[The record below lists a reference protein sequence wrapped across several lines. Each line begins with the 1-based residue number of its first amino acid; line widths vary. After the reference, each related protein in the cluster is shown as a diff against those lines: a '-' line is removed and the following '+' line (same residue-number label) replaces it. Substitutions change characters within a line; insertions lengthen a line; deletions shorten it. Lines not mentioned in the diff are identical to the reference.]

1 MWPFK
6 PRPTRSSARPVDCQ
20 YARPPQSARP
30 PVRPTRRPR
39 NAGPDRLVHPSAR
52 PLVRSSARPP
62 VRACWA
68 LSAPRGPRPPLFST
82 VRTLSAP
89 VRPTVRG
96 LSAPSARPLIR
107 QTASSTPVRP
117 SALALIVCHVCP
129 PPPVRHVRSARA
141 RQPPLYIPH
150 PASPQIIQLLA
161 VRVGP
166 RVSVAPLR
174 TAALRGAQGLREV
187 GMNCGGNPCN
197 FFFTQ
202 QAAWRGRPFTSRET
216 GL

>member
-6 PRPTRSSARPVDCQ
+6 PTPTRSSAC
-20 YARPPQSARP
+20 S
-30 PVRPTRRPR
+30 PVRPSGELPVRPSARSWLFRPR
-39 NAGPDRLVHPSAR
+39 PLVHPSAR
-52 PLVRSSARPP
+52 AGPRPCLLGPIRASSARLP
-62 VRACWA
+62 VR
-68 LSAPRGPRPPLFST
+68 ST

-96 LSAPSARPLIR
+96 LFAPSAYPLVCSSARPPRQRPSARPPIR
-107 QTASSTPVRP
+107 SVHASSATSARP
-117 SALALIVCHVCP
+117 
-129 PPPVRHVRSARA
+129 VRSARV

-161 VRVGP
+161 VRIGP

-187 GMNCGGNPCN
+187 GVNCGGNPCN
-197 FFFTQ
+197 FFFAQ
-202 QAAWRGRPFTSRET
+202 QATWRGRPFTSRET
-216 GL
+216 GLQQ